1 MADVPSRT
9 IVARL
14 RSLSGKIIV
23 LATAERSF
31 INRAGFAGFRRLPV
45 YPGERTF
52 LRQAGMSQKCHKR
65 ISSPSPI
72 IGGCGD
78 EQSTILAD
86 EDVPAVRAAIRLR

>member
-31 INRAGFAGFRRLPV
+31 MLP
-45 YPGERTF
+45 
-52 LRQAGMSQKCHKR
+52 
-65 ISSPSPI
+65 
-72 IGGCGD
+72 
-78 EQSTILAD
+78 
-86 EDVPAVRAAIRLR
+86 